1 MNTILDA
8 VANNDLQIKVDAID
22 ETALAEMA
30 QKVAN
35 RISLSLL
42 LAALILGAALLARI
56 ETPFTVL
63 GYPVI
68 AIVFFATSHPLRG
81 ILFIVLTAL
90 AGIGAWLTS
99 RTARTR
105 V

>member
-1 MNTILDA
+1 VT
-8 VANNDLQIKVDAID
+8 
-22 ETALAEMA
+22 
-30 QKVAN
+30 
-35 RISLSLL
+35 
-42 LAALILGAALLARI
+42 LILWIAAVVLL
-56 ETPFTVL
+56 
-63 GYPVI
+63 VI

-99 RTARTR
+99 RTARPR